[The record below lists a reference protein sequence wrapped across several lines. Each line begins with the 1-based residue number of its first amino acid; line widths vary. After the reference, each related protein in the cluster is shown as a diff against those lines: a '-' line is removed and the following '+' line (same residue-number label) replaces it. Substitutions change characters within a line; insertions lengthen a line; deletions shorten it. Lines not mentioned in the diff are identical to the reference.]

1 MDGSEVGSGMV
12 SGAWGYV
19 IVVYATTWAVV
30 IGLAVRA
37 ILASRGRSVSTG
49 GDAVA
54 PPHEGGAA

>member
-19 IVVYATTWAVV
+19 IVVYVATWAVV

-37 ILASRGRSVSTG
+37 FLAARMHTAPTGADAADRSPDG
-49 GDAVA
+49 GTA
-54 PPHEGGAA
+54 